1 MISRVS
7 RVLVAITGLLA
18 GFAVLAPAHATST
31 PTGTTATSSPT
42 PMGDDEL
49 GAQQVPVL
57 GSVTLQKKMT
67 AGEPK
72 ITVLINGVRR
82 IPGATVLY
90 YSAGL
95 PEGAEADSW
104 VDFSGSS
111 YDYTR
116 YLSGPGNV
124 FLVDFSADKL
134 YAPLFQKVDGDRE
147 EAMGSPYRA
156 WPSAEP
162 GGTFYALYAVMP
174 ELPDDLTTVDVMLGH
189 GDVVHDVP
197 IGEGVMEPAVVQEDP
212 IRMGEAWPQIDQ
224 AAAAASWEP
233 ENALRDL
240 RIKSS
245 NADGSVTEETEDR
258 TTTVNLSSDVLFE
271 VDSAELGDEAGRVLQ
286 KAADSVNGSATGGEI
301 KIIGY
306 TDSTGTDSHN
316 LKLSR
321 QRAQAVATALKPLIT
336 VSGVTYDVSG
346 RGEQDPVGKN
356 DTEAGR
362 AQNRRVSV
370 VFGEGNEK

>member
-1 MISRVS
+1 
-7 RVLVAITGLLA
+7 
-18 GFAVLAPAHATST
+18 
-31 PTGTTATSSPT
+31 
-42 PMGDDEL
+42 
-49 GAQQVPVL
+49 
-57 GSVTLQKKMT
+57 
-67 AGEPK
+67 
-72 ITVLINGVRR
+72 
-82 IPGATVLY
+82 
-90 YSAGL
+90 
-95 PEGAEADSW
+95 
-104 VDFSGSS
+104 
-111 YDYTR
+111 
-116 YLSGPGNV
+116 
-124 FLVDFSADKL
+124 
-134 YAPLFQKVDGDRE
+134 
-147 EAMGSPYRA
+147 
-156 WPSAEP
+156 
-162 GGTFYALYAVMP
+162 
-174 ELPDDLTTVDVMLGH
+174 
-189 GDVVHDVP
+189 
-197 IGEGVMEPAVVQEDP
+197 
-212 IRMGEAWPQIDQ
+212 MGEAWPQIDQ